1 MKERIKLMGTLL
13 LAAALCAGLAGCGG
27 GGLTASD
34 ATVYVQ
40 GLMDRTYLG
49 QYNQD
54 YMDLVGVTEEEMEQ
68 NYEDGIQVEA
78 EFFCYYFEIEDASEE
93 LMEEIRAFYR
103 ELYSHAKYTVS
114 PASKLSTGGYAV
126 EVVVSPLNVI
136 TLMNDSADQVYET
149 IDDLYGDKS
158 LDEMSDAERAQFEQ
172 DWGRAIV
179 DLAYDVL
186 PQVGYEEDVYLTVQ
200 VKQDESDGMWTL
212 VDTDFDSLDA
222 AIIAY

>member
-1 MKERIKLMGTLL
+1 MKKRIKQMGALL

-103 ELYSHAKYTVS
+103 ELYSHA
-114 PASKLSTGGYAV
+114 V
-126 EVVVSPLNVI
+126 ELEGFQS
-136 TLMNDSADQVYET
+136 DEYDACWVYEP
-149 IDDLYGDKS
+149 G
-158 LDEMSDAERAQFEQ
+158 
-172 DWGRAIV
+172 G
-179 DLAYDVL
+179 LAYCKHIAFYLKDGAVARI
-186 PQVGYEEDVYLTVQ
+186 EIEDLR
-200 VKQDESDGMWTL
+200 DARLLESATPEA
-212 VDTDFDSLDA
+212 DA
-222 AIIAY
+222 GA